1 MLLSEEAQLGD
12 DLIRAFGRVSQAT
25 LEVRVFV
32 FDRGEL
38 FVRKQVGRPVR
49 RFERFQAILGGQRAA
64 AESGELL
71 AKTPHELLEL
81 AERYRFMH
89 CAV

>member
-1 MLLSEEAQLGD
+1 MLLSEKAELGG
-12 DLIRAFGRVSQAT
+12 DLVRAFGRVSQPT

-38 FVRKQVGRPVR
+38 FMREQVGRPVR
-49 RFERFQAILGGQRAA
+49 RFERFEAVLGGQRAA
-64 AESGELL
+64 AESGEFL

-81 AERYRFMH
+81 AKRYGFMQY
-89 CAV
+89 AV

>member
-1 MLLSEEAQLGD
+1 VLLSEEAQLGG

-25 LEVRVFV
+25 LEVSVFV
-32 FDRGEL
+32 LDGREL
-38 FVRKQVGRPVR
+38 LVREQVRRPVR
-49 RFERFQAILGGQRAA
+49 RLERFQPIFGGQRAA

-71 AKTPHELLEL
+71 AKIPHELLEL
-81 AERYRFMH
+81 AERYGFMH